1 MWSAYQEAED
11 PRAVLD
17 ELTDKRK
24 FPWKTLAFDQQAR
37 PPYVGTFTKKSLA
50 VGPRTPFAQDPVF
63 DYSYDSGDDW
73 QEEDEG
79 GDDVDEPVED
89 GDDEAPTEDEGE
101 FDDWLD
107 DAEDPLFSKGADSD
121 VTMADPSHPASPKKR
136 VPIKRITKLT
146 PTWTGP
152 VWEKVIA
159 EPTEGLDEY
168 RIQLLNGEHK
178 CMQLADIRHPILH

>member
-17 ELTDKRK
+17 ELRDRRK
-24 FPWKTLAFDQQAR
+24 FPWKTLAFDQQLR
-37 PPYVGTFTKKSLA
+37 PPYAGTFTKKSLA

-73 QEEDEG
+73 QEEEEG
-79 GDDVDEPVED
+79 GDDIDQPAEEEADEDAVS
-89 GDDEAPTEDEGE
+89 EDEGE

-107 DAEDPLFSKGADSD
+107 NAEDPVFASAPDGD
-121 VTMADPSHPASPKKR
+121 VVMAEPTSHPASPKKR
-136 VPIKRITKLT
+136 VPVKRITKLT
-146 PTWTGP
+146 PTWQGP
-152 VWEKVIA
+152 VWESVIA

-168 RIQLLNGEHK
+168 RIHLLNGELLDLD
-178 CMQLADIRHPILH
+178 CS